1 MAETKV
7 LSPTE
12 VAEEHQKEAHAPYLM
27 VWFWLWRLDSHGVF
41 LCLLL
46 QGLFPDPP
54 PRACCS
60 WRASRPG
67 WWAGTSCT

>member
-12 VAEEHQKEAHAPYLM
+12 VAEEHQKEAHAPYFKIWVGLLI
-27 VWFWLWRLDSHGVF
+27 FTLIEYFYAFIAKDVF
-41 LCLLL
+41 VILLAGLLL
-46 QGLFPDPP
+46 GRRSKPE
-54 PRACCS
+54 
-60 WRASRPG
+60 